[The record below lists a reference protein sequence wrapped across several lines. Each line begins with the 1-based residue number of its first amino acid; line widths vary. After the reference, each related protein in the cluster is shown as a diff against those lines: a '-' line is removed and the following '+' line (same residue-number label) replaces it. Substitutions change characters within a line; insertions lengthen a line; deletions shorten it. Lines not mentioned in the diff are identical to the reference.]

1 MGTEHG
7 GGALVRSSASRTIE
21 IVDVELRDEAGRVSS
36 VFRTGQAVAIHVG
49 LRAEQANRDA
59 TLALELRTGEGGL
72 VFRTRTDIEAGVDGS
87 ARMAFEIPDLA
98 LLGGDY
104 DLVLGAASQG
114 EEPTL
119 ERTLRFSVA
128 RSEGAQGVVD
138 LRGSWRSL
146 ATAGEAR

>member
-1 MGTEHG
+1 MG
-7 GGALVRSSASRTIE
+7 
-21 IVDVELRDEAGRVSS
+21 
-36 VFRTGQAVAIHVG
+36 
-49 LRAEQANRDA
+49 N
-59 TLALELRTGEGGL
+59 GGL
-72 VFRTRTDIEAGVDGS
+72 VFRTTTPVELGTEGS

-104 DLVLGAASQG
+104 DVALGAAGDG

-128 RSEGAQGVVD
+128 RTDGAQGLVD

-146 ATAGEAR
+146 TTAGEVL